1 MSIQSSSSRNSK
13 THADDAT
20 ATRTKA
26 LFLSLFL
33 SSFDSSLERKTRGGQ
48 QSEENEISISNS
60 CSFAEIP
67 KKRGKD
73 RRKKT
78 DYLEKKTDDGF
89 FLRKKKLKCEKKKGK
104 TTAQK

>member
-33 SSFDSSLERKTRGGQ
+33 SSFDSSLERKTRGNKVRKMKFR
-48 QSEENEISISNS
+48 SPTVVELLFFRFNSKEEEKRLT
-60 CSFAEIP
+60 
-67 KKRGKD
+67 KKD
-73 RRKKT
+73 
-78 DYLEKKTDDGF
+78 
-89 FLRKKKLKCEKKKGK
+89 
-104 TTAQK
+104 